1 MVLWLL
7 VLCERGLS
15 HCQEVLAGPWLL
27 LQLWDLWPGLGSECD
42 ACLAA
47 NGQEHVWQCA
57 PATCILCVWPCYSM
71 LQHATKDTLQD
82 TLPDTSPVSHRIV
95 GNSHN
100 IIYTHPLFHGRT
112 PPGDDPAT
120 TYNEQTDSCD
130 PLRRLSARR
139 RSGSFS
145 SSRRSWSSGGSR
157 RLSPYAASTSA
168 RRRSWS
174 APSTVSQRR
183 RAPPP
188 PAVRRR
194 APPPPVPS
202 PTEGRRR
209 SSSLSGQTFSTTP
222 RRLATSNLVNLG
234 HFVLGLNPAVIVVV
248 WYGYGMDQ
256 IWWI

>member
-1 MVLWLL
+1 MFDNVHLLL
-7 VLCERGLS
+7 VFS
-15 HCQEVLAGPWLL
+15 V
-27 LQLWDLWPGLGSECD
+27 CD
-42 ACLAA
+42 
-47 NGQEHVWQCA
+47 
-57 PATCILCVWPCYSM
+57 
-71 LQHATKDTLQD
+71 HATACCNMPQRTLCSTRCQ
-82 TLPDTSPVSHRIV
+82 TLRRCHTELSEILTISYTF
-95 GNSHN
+95 
-100 IIYTHPLFHGRT
+100 IYTHPLFHGRS

-157 RLSPYAASTSA
+157 RRSPFAASTSA

-202 PTEGRRR
+202 PMEGRRR

-222 RRLATSNLVNLG
+222 RRRATSILINLG
-234 HFVLGLNPAVIVVV
+234 HLVLGLNPTIIVVV
-248 WYGYGMDQ
+248 
-256 IWWI
+256 

>member
-1 MVLWLL
+1 MRLVTWLDTVHLLL
-7 VLCERGLS
+7 VFS
-15 HCQEVLAGPWLL
+15 V
-27 LQLWDLWPGLGSECD
+27 
-42 ACLAA
+42 
-47 NGQEHVWQCA
+47 
-57 PATCILCVWPCYSM
+57 TM
-71 LQHATKDTLQD
+71 LQHAATCYKGHFAGHGT
-82 TLPDTSPVSHRIV
+82 PDTSPVSHRIV

-139 RSGSFS
+139 RFGGGGGGWSF
-145 SSRRSWSSGGSR
+145 GGSR
-157 RLSPYAASTSA
+157 RRSPWAASTSA

-194 APPPPVPS
+194 VPPPVPS
-202 PTEGRRR
+202 PKAGRRR
-209 SSSLSGQTFSTTP
+209 SSSLSGQSFSTTP
-222 RRLATSNLVNLG
+222 RRRATSNLVNLG

-248 WYGYGMDQ
+248 
-256 IWWI
+256 

>member
-1 MVLWLL
+1 MRLVTWLDTVHLLL
-7 VLCERGLS
+7 VFS
-15 HCQEVLAGPWLL
+15 V
-27 LQLWDLWPGLGSECD
+27 
-42 ACLAA
+42 
-47 NGQEHVWQCA
+47 
-57 PATCILCVWPCYSM
+57 TM
-71 LQHATKDTLQD
+71 LQHAATCYKGHFAGHGT
-82 TLPDTSPVSHRIV
+82 PDTSPVSHRIV

-100 IIYTHPLFHGRT
+100 IIYTHPLFHGRI

-139 RSGSFS
+139 RFGGGGGWSF
-145 SSRRSWSSGGSR
+145 GGSR
-157 RLSPYAASTSA
+157 RRSPWAASTSA

-222 RRLATSNLVNLG
+222 RRRATSNLVNLG

-248 WYGYGMDQ
+248 
-256 IWWI
+256 